1 MPLSQALPSQMTG
14 RQVHDGAGTRDPAG
28 AWKVFGSSDKR
39 RPPTR
44 WSFSTRV
51 RSTAT
56 VRISRHRLKVGD
68 AREVEI
74 FGMSGTEEGQD
85 STESAWLTPP

>member
-28 AWKVFGSSDKR
+28 RCSTAATKR

-44 WSFSTRV
+44 WSFSTRA